1 MACRRVRIPAQQKPR
16 QGAMKLQCLLGPE
29 MTAAAESGETEIAGV
44 TADSRQV
51 QRGWLFA
58 AIPGGKADGARF
70 VPEAISRGAA
80 AILVGR
86 GQGITVPEH
95 VPVLT
100 AAEPRHALAMLA
112 ARFYPAQP
120 KTIVAVT
127 GTSGKTSTAD
137 FTRQLFAHLGHK
149 AASLGTIGLVTP
161 DGSVYGGLTTPDPV
175 ALHRTLHGLAIDE
188 VTHLALEASSHGL
201 DQHRLDG
208 VRLKA
213 AAFTNLGRDHLDYHP
228 SMEAY
233 LAAKLRLFT
242 ELLPVGATAV
252 INADAEHA
260 GEVIATARASARAVM
275 SVGRSGEALRLEAVV
290 RDGFSQRLHVVHGG
304 CRCELDFPL
313 PGDYQASN
321 ALLAAGL
328 AIAAGETASRVLPS
342 LAQLKGV
349 RGRLEI
355 VGRVRGGLIVVDY
368 AHKPDALK
376 AALQA
381 LRGFAPGRI
390 ICVLGCGGD
399 RDRGKRP
406 MMGRIA
412 AELAD
417 LVIVTD
423 DNPRSER
430 PETIR
435 AEILAAC
442 SGAREIPDRAEAIR
456 AGMRLL
462 GAGDVLLIAGKGHET
477 GQIVGTTVLAFSDH
491 EAVRTALSETNLDV

>member
-1 MACRRVRIPAQQKPR
+1 
-16 QGAMKLQCLLGPE
+16 MKLQCLLGPE
-29 MTAAAESGETEIAGV
+29 MTPAADSGETEIAGV

-51 QRGWLFA
+51 QQGWLFA

-70 VPEAISRGAA
+70 VPEAIARGAA

-86 GQGITVPEH
+86 GREITVPEH
-95 VPVLT
+95 VAVLT

-120 KTIVAVT
+120 ETIVAVT

-149 AASLGTIGLVTP
+149 AASLGTIGLMTP
-161 DGSVYGGLTTPDPV
+161 DGSLYGGLTTPDPV
-175 ALHRTLHGLAIDE
+175 ALHRTLHELATE
-188 VTHLALEASSHGL
+188 GVTHLALEASSHGL

-228 SMEAY
+228 TMKAY
-233 LAAKLRLFT
+233 LTAKLRLFT
-242 ELLPVGATAV
+242 ELLPAGAPAV
-252 INADAEHA
+252 VNADAEHA
-260 GEVIATARASARAVM
+260 GEVIAAARARARAVM
-275 SVGRSGEALRLEAVV
+275 SVGSSGATLRLEAVV
-290 RDGFSQRLHVVHGG
+290 RDGFSQRLHVAYAGRTYHLG
-304 CRCELDFPL
+304 LPL
-313 PGDYQASN
+313 PGDYQATN

-328 AIAAGETASRVLPS
+328 AIAAGETASRVLPG
-342 LAQLKGV
+342 LGQLQGV

-355 VGRVRGGLIVVDY
+355 VGRVRGGLIVIDY

-406 MMGRIA
+406 IMGRIA

-435 AEILAAC
+435 AEILAGG
-442 SGAREIPDRAEAIR
+442 SLAREIADRAEAIR
-456 AGMRLL
+456 AGVRLL
-462 GAGDVLLIAGKGHET
+462 RAGDVLLIAGKGHET
-477 GQIVGTTVLAFSDH
+477 GQIVGTTVLPFSDH
-491 EAVRTALSETNLDV
+491 EAVQSALSETHLDV

>member
-1 MACRRVRIPAQQKPR
+1 
-16 QGAMKLQCLLGPE
+16 MKLQCLLGPE
-29 MTAAAESGETEIAGV
+29 MTATAVSGETEIAGV

-51 QRGWLFA
+51 QQGWLFA

-70 VPEAISRGAA
+70 VPDAIARGAT

-86 GQGITVPEH
+86 GRGIAVPEH

-120 KTIVAVT
+120 ETIVAVT

-137 FTRQLFAHLGHK
+137 FTRQIFAHLGHK
-149 AASLGTIGLVTP
+149 AASLGTIGLMTP

-175 ALHRTLHGLAIDE
+175 AVHRTLHELAAKG

-228 SMEAY
+228 TMEAY
-233 LAAKLRLFT
+233 LAAKLRLFS
-242 ELLPVGATAV
+242 ELLPVGAAAV
-252 INADAEHA
+252 VNADAEHA
-260 GEVIATARASARAVM
+260 VEVTAAARASGRAVM
-275 SVGRSGEALRLEAVV
+275 SVGRSGSALRLEAVD
-290 RDGFSQRLHVVHGG
+290 RDGFAQKLHVAYGG
-304 CRCELDFPL
+304 RSWELHFPL

-328 AIAAGETASRVLPS
+328 AIAAGKTASQVLPT
-342 LAQLKGV
+342 LGQLKGV

-355 VGRVRGGLIVVDY
+355 VGRVRGGLIVIDY

-376 AALQA
+376 AALEA
-381 LRGFAPGRI
+381 LRGLAPGRI
-390 ICVLGCGGD
+390 VCVLGCGGD

-412 AELAD
+412 AGLAD

-435 AEILAAC
+435 AEILAGC
-442 SGAREIPDRAEAIR
+442 PGAREIADRAEAIR
-456 AGMRLL
+456 AGVGLL

-477 GQIVGTTVLAFSDH
+477 GQILGTTVLPFSDH
-491 EAVRTALSETNLDV
+491 EAVHAALSETNVDV

>member
-1 MACRRVRIPAQQKPR
+1 
-16 QGAMKLQCLLGPE
+16 MKLQCLLGPE
-29 MTAAAESGETEIAGV
+29 TTAAAESGETEIAGV

-70 VPEAISRGAA
+70 VPEAIARGAA

-86 GQGITVPEH
+86 GRGISVPEH
-95 VPVLT
+95 VAVLT
-100 AAEPRHALAMLA
+100 AAEPRHALALLA

-137 FTRQLFAHLGHK
+137 FTRQLFAHLGHR
-149 AASLGTIGLVTP
+149 AASLGTIGLLRP

-175 ALHRTLHGLAIDE
+175 AMHRTLHALANDG

-201 DQHRLDG
+201 DQHWLDG

-228 SMEAY
+228 TMEAY

-242 ELLPVGATAV
+242 ELLPVGAAAV
-252 INADAEHA
+252 INADADHA
-260 GEVIATARASARAVM
+260 GEVTAAARASARAVM
-275 SVGRSGEALRLEAVV
+275 SVGRSGEALRLEAVGN
-290 RDGFSQRLHVVHGG
+290 DGLSQRLHVVHGG

-376 AALQA
+376 AALEA
-381 LRGFAPGRI
+381 LRRFAPGRI
-390 ICVLGCGGD
+390 ICVFGCGGD

-442 SGAREIPDRAEAIR
+442 PGAREIPDRAEAIR
-456 AGMRLL
+456 AGVRLL

-477 GQIVGTTVLAFSDH
+477 GQIVGTSVLPFSDH
-491 EAVRTALSETNLDV
+491 EAVGAALSETNLHV

>member
-1 MACRRVRIPAQQKPR
+1 
-16 QGAMKLQCLLGPE
+16 MKLQCLLGPE

-70 VPEAISRGAA
+70 VPEAIARGAA

-100 AAEPRHALAMLA
+100 AAEPRRALATLA

-149 AASLGTIGLVTP
+149 AASLGTIGLLGP

-175 ALHRTLHGLAIDE
+175 ALHRTLHGLAING

-228 SMEAY
+228 TMQAY

-242 ELLPVGATAV
+242 ELLPVGAAAV

-260 GEVIATARASARAVM
+260 GEVAAAARASARAVM

-290 RDGFSQRLHVVHGG
+290 NDGLSQRLHVVHDG

-342 LAQLKGV
+342 LGQLQGV

-355 VGRVRGGLIVVDY
+355 VGRVRSGLIVIDY

-376 AALQA
+376 AALEA
-381 LRGFAPGRI
+381 LRRFAPGRI
-390 ICVLGCGGD
+390 ICVFGCGGD

-435 AEILAAC
+435 AEILSAC

-456 AGMRLL
+456 TGVRLL

-477 GQIVGTTVLAFSDH
+477 GQIVGTTVLPFSDH
-491 EAVRTALSETNLDV
+491 EAVRAALSETNLDV

>member
-1 MACRRVRIPAQQKPR
+1 
-16 QGAMKLQCLLGPE
+16 MKLQCLLGPE
-29 MTAAAESGETEIAGV
+29 MTLAAGSGETEIAGV

-51 QRGWLFA
+51 QQGWLFA
-58 AIPGGKADGARF
+58 AIPGGKADGTRF
-70 VPEAISRGAA
+70 VSKAIARGAA
-80 AILVGR
+80 ALLVSRGR
-86 GQGITVPEH
+86 EIAVPEH

-120 KTIVAVT
+120 ETILAVT

-137 FTRQLFAHLGHK
+137 FTRQLLAHLGHK
-149 AASLGTIGLVTP
+149 AASLGTIGLLTP
-161 DGSVYGGLTTPDPV
+161 DGGVYGGLTTPDPV
-175 ALHRTLHGLAIDE
+175 ALHRTLHELATE
-188 VTHLALEASSHGL
+188 GVTHLALEASSHGL

-228 SMEAY
+228 TMEAY
-233 LAAKLRLFT
+233 LTAKLRLFT
-242 ELLPVGATAV
+242 ELLPVGAPAV
-252 INADAEHA
+252 VNADAEHA
-260 GEVIATARASARAVM
+260 GEVITAARALSRAVM
-275 SVGRSGEALRLEAVV
+275 SVGRSGETLRLEAVV
-290 RDGFSQRLHVVHGG
+290 RDGFSQRLHVAHAG
-304 CRCELDFPL
+304 RSYQLRFPL

-328 AIAAGETASRVLPS
+328 AIAAGETASRVLPG
-342 LAQLKGV
+342 LGQLQGV
-349 RGRLEI
+349 KGRLEI

-406 MMGRIA
+406 IMGRIA

-430 PETIR
+430 PEAIR
-435 AEILAAC
+435 AEILA
-442 SGAREIPDRAEAIR
+442 GGPLAREIADRAEAIR
-456 AGMRLL
+456 AGVRLI

-477 GQIVGTTVLAFSDH
+477 GQIVGATVLPFSDH
-491 EAVRTALSETNLDV
+491 EAVHAALSETHLDV

>member
-1 MACRRVRIPAQQKPR
+1 
-16 QGAMKLQCLLGPE
+16 MKLQCLLGPE
-29 MTAAAESGETEIAGV
+29 MAVAAESGETEIAGV

-51 QRGWLFA
+51 RRGWLFA
-58 AIPGGKADGARF
+58 AIAGGKADGARF
-70 VPEAISRGAA
+70 VPEAIGRGAA

-86 GQGITVPEH
+86 GAGIAVPEH

-100 AAEPRHALAMLA
+100 AAEPRHALAMVA

-120 KTIVAVT
+120 ETIVAVT

-137 FTRQLFAHLGHK
+137 FTRQLFAHLGRK
-149 AASLGTIGLVTP
+149 AASLGTIGLMTP

-175 ALHRTLHGLAIDE
+175 ALHRTLHELATAG

-213 AAFTNLGRDHLDYHP
+213 AAFTNLGHDHLDYHP
-228 SMEAY
+228 TMEAY

-252 INADAEHA
+252 VNADAEQA
-260 GEVIATARASARAVM
+260 GKVTAGARASGRAVM
-275 SVGRSGEALRLEAVV
+275 SVGRRGEALRLETIV
-290 RDGFSQRLHVVHGG
+290 RDGFSQRLHVVHDG
-304 CRCELDFPL
+304 RSWDLHFPL

-328 AIAAGETASRVLPS
+328 AIAAAETPSRVLPN
-342 LAQLKGV
+342 LGQLKGV
-349 RGRLEI
+349 KGRLEI
-355 VGRVRGGLIVVDY
+355 VGSVRGGLIVIDY

-376 AALQA
+376 AALEA
-381 LRGFAPGRI
+381 LRRFAPRRI
-390 ICVLGCGGD
+390 ICVFGCGGD

-412 AELAD
+412 AALAD

-435 AEILAAC
+435 AEILAGC
-442 SGAREIPDRAEAIR
+442 PGAREIADRAEAIG
-456 AGMRLL
+456 AGVGLL
-462 GAGDVLLIAGKGHET
+462 GTGDVLLIAGKGHET
-477 GQIVGTTVLAFSDH
+477 GQIVGTTVLPFSDH
-491 EAVRTALSETNLDV
+491 EAVHAALSETIDV